1 MTIPF
6 GQCGHFSQIGPYK
19 KSHFFVMLLRNFVW
33 LGKTNSKAKAKVA
46 WDTTI
51 LPLTKGGIKI
61 RDPKAQKFALL
72 VKMLI

>member
-1 MTIPF
+1 
-6 GQCGHFSQIGPYK
+6 
-19 KSHFFVMLLRNFVW
+19 MLLRNFVW